1 MTGPLRNIAL
11 VTFHWT
17 GAWAILGLLV
27 GVALTLGRFEPIA
40 ESGARPLGLGPYT
53 FWIPLGFGVASVFG
67 LLLGFM
73 FACLMAVVDLW
84 WSPARAKP
92 RWFGAYGQ
100 RLVCGTVAGGLI
112 GWPLMRDGN
121 ALIFVGLGLASA
133 AVSIFIPRPKP
144 ESPQSAVEESNKS

>member
-1 MTGPLRNIAL
+1 MTGPLRNIAV
-11 VTFHWT
+11 VTLRWA
-17 GAWAILGLLV
+17 GAWAILGLVV

-53 FWIPLGFGVASVFG
+53 FWIPLGLGVASVFG

-84 WSPARAKP
+84 WSPTKAKP
-92 RWFGAYGQ
+92 GWFAAYGQ
-100 RLVCGTVAGGLI
+100 RLLCGAVAGGLI

-121 ALIFVGLGLASA
+121 ALIFVGLGLGSSA
-133 AVSIFIPRPKP
+133 LSSYLNRPKKQSQKS
-144 ESPQSAVEESNKS
+144 ES